1 MSDGLRLAAALAAL
15 LCAAGC
21 IRLAFALAR
30 VTRKRR
36 TTAGAALLV
45 LAGSVAVVSIA
56 IAAALVLDAPVL
68 VAVIMAGAIAA
79 GVSAAF
85 AVPIAGSIQAPASR
99 TPAPGRS
106 LDRASRVAAAGA
118 TAASRDEVLDLI
130 VEEARSLLSARAV
143 LVLPVE
149 GGDRAAVE
157 AALAEHGAEGVPSV
171 VVPFE
176 RDAGTSLAAVGAEVS
191 NEEARE
197 LLDGLAAVGRSALA
211 GVTARAG
218 AASARRL
225 DAVVGGVARK
235 LAALHDSGAVAAA
248 LAAELRSR
256 LPIESVG
263 VRLGEEPE
271 RWYPAPAA
279 PEDDRPR
286 AEEVLVFDGFALGT
300 VAYAPTRP
308 LTLDEEL
315 LADRVVDAGAL
326 ALGVAGLRS
335 MGRQLAA
342 AQAALVRAAE
352 SLAAEL
358 HPDRVL
364 QRLAEVVP
372 SALHADAAAIW
383 LDEPEQER
391 LRVTHVHGHPI
402 TLLGATVN
410 SRVGAAGAAITG
422 GRPVVELHEADDPAV
437 HRALDAVRRELAVP
451 LRLGGRVRG
460 ALVISSYVAHPGF
473 SAADVELGQ
482 ALARLAS
489 LAVETA
495 TAYDERGAQARI
507 DRASSEL
514 TAELAMARN
523 SDGLRESLAR
533 VARQTLGADAA
544 RVRLAAELED
554 GLANTGAAPIGLE
567 LLALRE
573 RRVVA
578 SGGLGSDSRV
588 SPEERRRVPGAALL
602 AVPISHDG
610 ARSAAGVVTLLWR
623 RTREFDDA
631 DVALAERLRV
641 AAAAAVERVQLEEAE
656 RRASTTAR
664 ELQRVGA
671 LLAADLDPRAVL
683 RQIVAQAVSLLGAD
697 ACALRLL
704 EEDELVLRAAE
715 GAPVESLG
723 GERLPVSD
731 VLAAEVLATSRP
743 VALDDLAADGRLAP
757 DDPVLKAGFASWAG
771 APIASADGGV
781 QGMLA
786 IFGRHP
792 RRLRDD
798 EVEALAAFANSASVA
813 LRNALLYEAVAS
825 EKDRVAA
832 ILGRVAD
839 AIVATDAEDR
849 ITLWN
854 TAAEEI
860 TQIPER
866 RALGRTLAELLT
878 SELGD
883 ADHSAHGVLAGAGAI
898 ATEVRL
904 SRAGQELWLSVTAAD
919 MSGADGRPGR
929 VLAMRDISEVRA
941 LEQLKSDFVATVSHE
956 LRTPLTSIYGFAE
969 TLLREDASFGE
980 EDRASFV
987 RYIASEAERL
997 NRLVDGLL
1005 SAARLETGAVGLT
1018 LAPVDVAAVA
1028 RDVAPWAGGRSEQH
1042 KLALVLPPG
1051 GALAEADAD
1060 RVRQVLINLID
1071 NAIKYSPDGGTVTVR
1086 VRKRR
1091 RVVELRVSDEGI
1103 GISERDQRNLF
1114 QKFFRVD
1121 AAMSRGIRGIGLGLY
1136 LVRGFVTAM
1145 GGRIWVE
1152 SEQGKGS
1159 TFVVELPAS
1168 EVPAAAGQR
1177 REVA

>member
-1 MSDGLRLAAALAAL
+1 VSDGLRLAAALAAL

-21 IRLAFALAR
+21 IRLAFALSR
-30 VTRKRR
+30 VTKRRR

-45 LAGSVAVVSIA
+45 LAGSIAGGA
-56 IAAALVLDAPVL
+56 IATAGALVFDAPVL
-68 VAVIMAGAIAA
+68 IAVVMAGAIAA
-79 GVSAAF
+79 GISAAF
-85 AVPIAGSIQAPASR
+85 AVPIAGAIETPASR
-99 TPAPGRS
+99 GLGPGRS

-118 TAASRDEVLDLI
+118 TAASRDEVLALI
-130 VEEARSLLSARAV
+130 VDEARSLLSARAV

-157 AALAEHGAEGVPSV
+157 AALAEHGAEGVPSI

-176 RDAGTSLAAVGAEVS
+176 RDAGTSLAAIGCEAS
-191 NEEARE
+191 NEDARE
-197 LLDGLAAVGRSALA
+197 LLDGLAAIGRSALA
-211 GVTARAG
+211 GVVARAG

-286 AEEVLVFDGFALGT
+286 TEEVLVFDGFALGT

-410 SRVGAAGAAITG
+410 SRIGAAGAAIAG
-422 GRPVVELHEADDPAV
+422 GRPVVQLHDADDPAV

-554 GLANTGAAPIGLE
+554 GLASTGAAPIGLE

-839 AIVATDAEDR
+839 AIVVTDADDR
-849 ITLWN
+849 IVLWN
-854 TAAEEI
+854 AAAEEI
-860 TQIPER
+860 AQIPER
-866 RALGRTLAELLT
+866 RALGRALAELLT

-883 ADHSAHGVLAGAGAI
+883 ADHSAHGILAGAGAI

-904 SRAGQELWLSVTAAD
+904 SRAGQPLWLSVTAAD
-919 MSGADGRPGR
+919 MSGGDGRPGR

-1042 KLALVLPPG
+1042 TLALVLPPG

-1168 EVPAAAGQR
+1168 EAPATSSQR

>member
-1 MSDGLRLAAALAAL
+1 M
-15 LCAAGC
+15 
-21 IRLAFALAR
+21 
-30 VTRKRR
+30 
-36 TTAGAALLV
+36 
-45 LAGSVAVVSIA
+45 
-56 IAAALVLDAPVL
+56 
-68 VAVIMAGAIAA
+68 
-79 GVSAAF
+79 
-85 AVPIAGSIQAPASR
+85 
-99 TPAPGRS
+99 
-106 LDRASRVAAAGA
+106 
-118 TAASRDEVLDLI
+118 
-130 VEEARSLLSARAV
+130 
-143 LVLPVE
+143 
-149 GGDRAAVE
+149 
-157 AALAEHGAEGVPSV
+157 
-171 VVPFE
+171 
-176 RDAGTSLAAVGAEVS
+176 
-191 NEEARE
+191 
-197 LLDGLAAVGRSALA
+197 
-211 GVTARAG
+211 
-218 AASARRL
+218 
-225 DAVVGGVARK
+225 
-235 LAALHDSGAVAAA
+235 
-248 LAAELRSR
+248 
-256 LPIESVG
+256 
-263 VRLGEEPE
+263 
-271 RWYPAPAA
+271 
-279 PEDDRPR
+279 
-286 AEEVLVFDGFALGT
+286 
-300 VAYAPTRP
+300 
-308 LTLDEEL
+308 
-315 LADRVVDAGAL
+315 
-326 ALGVAGLRS
+326 
-335 MGRQLAA
+335 
-342 AQAALVRAAE
+342 
-352 SLAAEL
+352 
-358 HPDRVL
+358 
-364 QRLAEVVP
+364 
-372 SALHADAAAIW
+372 
-383 LDEPEQER
+383 
-391 LRVTHVHGHPI
+391 
-402 TLLGATVN
+402 
-410 SRVGAAGAAITG
+410 
-422 GRPVVELHEADDPAV
+422 
-437 HRALDAVRRELAVP
+437 
-451 LRLGGRVRG
+451 
-460 ALVISSYVAHPGF
+460 
-473 SAADVELGQ
+473 
-482 ALARLAS
+482 
-489 LAVETA
+489 
-495 TAYDERGAQARI
+495 
-507 DRASSEL
+507 
-514 TAELAMARN
+514 
-523 SDGLRESLAR
+523 
-533 VARQTLGADAA
+533 
-544 RVRLAAELED
+544 
-554 GLANTGAAPIGLE
+554 
-567 LLALRE
+567 
-573 RRVVA
+573 
-578 SGGLGSDSRV
+578 
-588 SPEERRRVPGAALL
+588 
-602 AVPISHDG
+602 
-610 ARSAAGVVTLLWR
+610 
-623 RTREFDDA
+623 
-631 DVALAERLRV
+631 ALAERLRV

-757 DDPVLKAGFASWAG
+757 DDPVIEAGFASWAG

-839 AIVATDAEDR
+839 AIVATDADGR
-849 ITLWN
+849 ILLWN
-854 TAAEEI
+854 AAAEQI

-866 RALGRTLAELLT
+866 RALGRVLAELLT

-883 ADHSAHGVLAGAGAI
+883 ADGSAHGVLAGAGAI

-987 RYIASEAERL
+987 RYIASETERL
-997 NRLVDGLL
+997 NRLVDRPAQRRAPRDGRRRP
-1005 SAARLETGAVGLT
+1005 ARSR
-1018 LAPVDVAAVA
+1018 PVDVAAVA

-1152 SEQGKGS
+1152 SEHGKGS

-1168 EVPAAAGQR
+1168 EAPAAAGQR

>member
-1 MSDGLRLAAALAAL
+1 M
-15 LCAAGC
+15 
-21 IRLAFALAR
+21 
-30 VTRKRR
+30 
-36 TTAGAALLV
+36 
-45 LAGSVAVVSIA
+45 
-56 IAAALVLDAPVL
+56 
-68 VAVIMAGAIAA
+68 
-79 GVSAAF
+79 
-85 AVPIAGSIQAPASR
+85 
-99 TPAPGRS
+99 
-106 LDRASRVAAAGA
+106 
-118 TAASRDEVLDLI
+118 
-130 VEEARSLLSARAV
+130 
-143 LVLPVE
+143 
-149 GGDRAAVE
+149 
-157 AALAEHGAEGVPSV
+157 
-171 VVPFE
+171 PFE
-176 RDAGTSLAAVGAEVS
+176 RDAGTSLAAIGHEVS
-191 NEEARE
+191 NEDARE

-315 LADRVVDAGAL
+315 LADRVIDAGAL

-335 MGRQLAA
+335 AGRQLAA

-372 SALHADAAAIW
+372 GALHADAAAIW

-402 TLLGATVN
+402 TLLGATVS

-473 SAADVELGQ
+473 SAADVELSQ

-495 TAYDERGAQARI
+495 QAYDERGAQARI

-554 GLANTGAAPIGLE
+554 GLASTGAAPIGLE

-602 AVPISHDG
+602 AVPIAHDG

-723 GERLPVSD
+723 GERLSVSD

-839 AIVATDAEDR
+839 AIVATDAEGR
-849 ITLWN
+849 ILLWN
-854 TAAEEI
+854 AAAEQI

-866 RALGRTLAELLT
+866 RALGRVLAELLT

-883 ADHSAHGVLAGAGAI
+883 ADGSAHGAARRRRRDRDRGAALARGPGALAVGHGRRHERRRRPARPRARDARHLRGARAGAAQERLRGHRLAR
-898 ATEVRL
+898 AAHAADLDLRLRRDAAARGRELRRGGPRVVRPL
-904 SRAGQELWLSVTAAD
+904 HRERGRAAQPPRRRPAQRRAPRDGRRRAARSLRSTSPRSRATS
-919 MSGADGRPGR
+919 RPGP
-929 VLAMRDISEVRA
+929 AGAPS
-941 LEQLKSDFVATVSHE
+941 S
-956 LRTPLTSIYGFAE
+956 TS
-969 TLLREDASFGE
+969 S
-980 EDRASFV
+980 
-987 RYIASEAERL
+987 
-997 NRLVDGLL
+997 
-1005 SAARLETGAVGLT
+1005 
-1018 LAPVDVAAVA
+1018 
-1028 RDVAPWAGGRSEQH
+1028 RSCCR
-1042 KLALVLPPG
+1042 PG

-1168 EVPAAAGQR
+1168 EAPAAVRASAARSRDGGRAHPRRRRRAGDPAALPRQPPGRGLRGAGGRGR
-1177 REVA
+1177 RRRACASRASGTPS

>member
-1 MSDGLRLAAALAAL
+1 VSDGLRLAAALAAL

-21 IRLAFALAR
+21 IRLALALAR
-30 VTRKRR
+30 VSRSRR
-36 TTAGAALLV
+36 TAAGAALLV
-45 LAGSVAVVSIA
+45 LSGSVAGAAIA
-56 IAAALVLDAPVL
+56 IAATLLLDAPALIGIVM
-68 VAVIMAGAIAA
+68 VGAIVAGAA
-79 GVSAAF
+79 AAF
-85 AVPIAGSIQAPASR
+85 AVPVAGAVQTPATR
-99 TPAPGRS
+99 GLAPGRS

-118 TAASRDEVLDLI
+118 TAASRDEVLSLI
-130 VEEARSLLSARAV
+130 VDEARSLLSARAV

-149 GGDRAAVE
+149 GGDRASVE
-157 AALAEHGAEGVPSV
+157 AALAEHGAEGVPSI

-176 RDAGTSLAAVGAEVS
+176 RDAGTSLAVIGHEVS
-191 NEEARE
+191 NEDARE

-335 MGRQLAA
+335 AGRQLAA

-372 SALHADAAAIW
+372 GALHADAAAIW

-402 TLLGATVN
+402 TLLGATVS

-422 GRPVVELHEADDPAV
+422 GRPVVELHEADAPAV

-495 TAYDERGAQARI
+495 QAYDERGAQARI

-554 GLANTGAAPIGLE
+554 GLASAGAAPIGLE

-602 AVPISHDG
+602 AVPIAHDG
-610 ARSAAGVVTLLWR
+610 ARAAAGVVTLLWR

-743 VALDDLAADGRLAP
+743 VALDDLTADGRLAP
-757 DDPVLKAGFASWAG
+757 DDPVIKAGFASWAG
-771 APIASADGGV
+771 APIASADGGI

-786 IFGRHP
+786 IFGRQP

-839 AIVATDAEDR
+839 AIVATDADGR
-849 ITLWN
+849 ILLWN
-854 TAAEEI
+854 AAAEQI

-866 RALGRTLAELLT
+866 RALGRVLAELLT

-883 ADHSAHGVLAGAGAI
+883 ADGSAHGVLAGAGAI

-904 SRAGQELWLSVTAAD
+904 ARAGQELWLSVTAAD
-919 MSGADGRPGR
+919 MSGTDGRPGR

-980 EDRASFV
+980 EDRASFI
-987 RYIASEAERL
+987 RYIASETERL
-997 NRLVDGLL
+997 NRLVESLL
-1005 SAARLETGAVGLT
+1005 SAARLETGAVGLQ
-1018 LAPVDVAAVA
+1018 LSPVDIAAVA

-1152 SEQGKGS
+1152 SEHGKGS

-1168 EVPAAAGQR
+1168 EAPATSAQR

>member
-1 MSDGLRLAAALAAL
+1 
-15 LCAAGC
+15 
-21 IRLAFALAR
+21 
-30 VTRKRR
+30 
-36 TTAGAALLV
+36 
-45 LAGSVAVVSIA
+45 
-56 IAAALVLDAPVL
+56 
-68 VAVIMAGAIAA
+68 
-79 GVSAAF
+79 
-85 AVPIAGSIQAPASR
+85 
-99 TPAPGRS
+99 
-106 LDRASRVAAAGA
+106 
-118 TAASRDEVLDLI
+118 
-130 VEEARSLLSARAV
+130 
-143 LVLPVE
+143 
-149 GGDRAAVE
+149 
-157 AALAEHGAEGVPSV
+157 
-171 VVPFE
+171 
-176 RDAGTSLAAVGAEVS
+176 
-191 NEEARE
+191 
-197 LLDGLAAVGRSALA
+197 
-211 GVTARAG
+211 
-218 AASARRL
+218 
-225 DAVVGGVARK
+225 
-235 LAALHDSGAVAAA
+235 
-248 LAAELRSR
+248 
-256 LPIESVG
+256 
-263 VRLGEEPE
+263 
-271 RWYPAPAA
+271 
-279 PEDDRPR
+279 
-286 AEEVLVFDGFALGT
+286 
-300 VAYAPTRP
+300 
-308 LTLDEEL
+308 
-315 LADRVVDAGAL
+315 
-326 ALGVAGLRS
+326 
-335 MGRQLAA
+335 
-342 AQAALVRAAE
+342 
-352 SLAAEL
+352 
-358 HPDRVL
+358 
-364 QRLAEVVP
+364 
-372 SALHADAAAIW
+372 
-383 LDEPEQER
+383 
-391 LRVTHVHGHPI
+391 
-402 TLLGATVN
+402 
-410 SRVGAAGAAITG
+410 
-422 GRPVVELHEADDPAV
+422 DPAV

-460 ALVISSYVAHPGF
+460 ALVVSSYVAHPGF

-495 TAYDERGAQARI
+495 QAYDERGAQARI

-554 GLANTGAAPIGLE
+554 GLSSTGAAPIGLE

-588 SPEERRRVPGAALL
+588 SAEERRRVPGAALL

-610 ARSAAGVVTLLWR
+610 ARTAAGVVTLLWR

-715 GAPVESLG
+715 GAPVEDLG
-723 GERLPVSD
+723 GERLSVSD

-813 LRNALLYEAVAS
+813 LRNALLYEAVAD

-839 AIVATDAEDR
+839 AIVATDADGR
-849 ITLWN
+849 ILLWN
-854 TAAEEI
+854 AAAEQI

-866 RALGRTLAELLT
+866 RALNRVLAELLS

-883 ADHSAHGVLAGAGAI
+883 ADGAAQAVLAGAGAI

-919 MSGADGRPGR
+919 MSGGDGRPGR

-987 RYIASEAERL
+987 RYIASESERL
-997 NRLVDGLL
+997 NRLVESLL
-1005 SAARLETGAVGLT
+1005 SAARLETGAVGLQ
-1018 LAPVDVAAVA
+1018 LSPVDVAAVA
-1028 RDVAPWAGGRSEQH
+1028 RDVASWAGARSEHH

-1091 RVVELRVSDEGI
+1091 RVVELRVSDQGI

-1152 SEQGKGS
+1152 SEHGKGS

-1168 EVPAAAGQR
+1168 EAPATASQR

>member
-1 MSDGLRLAAALAAL
+1 CGAGCVRLAVALAHVTRGRRTVASGSLLVLSGSIAGVAVAAAAALL
-15 LCAAGC
+15 LHAN
-21 IRLAFALAR
+21 
-30 VTRKRR
+30 
-36 TTAGAALLV
+36 LL
-45 LAGSVAVVSIA
+45 VAVVI
-56 IAAALVLDAPVL
+56 V
-68 VAVIMAGAIAA
+68 GAIAA
-79 GVSAAF
+79 GISAAF
-85 AVPIAGSIQAPASR
+85 AVPVAGALERPVQR
-99 TPAPGRS
+99 GLAPGRS

-118 TAASRDEVLDLI
+118 TAASRDEVLALI
-130 VEEARSLLSARAV
+130 VDEARALLSARAV
-143 LVLPVE
+143 LVLPIE
-149 GGDRAAVE
+149 GGDRAGIE
-157 AALAEHGAEGVPSV
+157 AALAEHGAEGVSSI

-176 RDAGTSLAAVGAEVS
+176 RDAGTSLAAIGSEVS
-191 NEEARE
+191 NEDARE

-335 MGRQLAA
+335 AGRQLAA

-358 HPDRVL
+358 QPDRVL
-364 QRLAEVVP
+364 QRLVEVVP
-372 SALHADAAAIW
+372 GALHADAAAIW

-402 TLLGATVN
+402 TLLGANVS
-410 SRVGAAGAAITG
+410 SRIGAAGAAISG
-422 GRPVVELHEADDPAV
+422 GRPVVELHEIDDPAV

-460 ALVISSYVAHPGF
+460 ALVVSSYVAHPGF

-495 TAYDERGAQARI
+495 QAYDERGAQARI

-554 GLANTGAAPIGLE
+554 GLSSTGAAPIGLE

-588 SPEERRRVPGAALL
+588 SAEERRRVPGAALL

-610 ARSAAGVVTLLWR
+610 ARTAAGVVTLLWR

-683 RQIVAQAVSLLGAD
+683 RQIVSQAVSLLGAD

-723 GERLPVSD
+723 GERLAVSD

-757 DDPVLKAGFASWAG
+757 DDPVLQAGFASWAG

-813 LRNALLYEAVAS
+813 LRNALLYEAVAD

-839 AIVATDAEDR
+839 AIVATDADGR
-849 ITLWN
+849 VVLWN
-854 TAAEEI
+854 VAAEQI

-866 RALGRTLAELLT
+866 RALNRVLGELLA

-883 ADHSAHGVLAGAGAI
+883 ADGSAQVLLAGAGAI

-919 MSGADGRPGR
+919 LSGGDGRPGR

-997 NRLVDGLL
+997 NRLVEGLL

-1028 RDVAPWAGGRSEQH
+1028 REVAPWAGGRSEAH
-1042 KLALVLPPG
+1042 KLSLVLPPG
-1051 GALAEADAD
+1051 GAVAQADAD
-1060 RVRQVLINLID
+1060 RVSQILINLID

-1091 RVVELRVSDEGI
+1091 KVVELRVSDEGI

-1152 SEQGKGS
+1152 SEHGKGS
-1159 TFVVELPAS
+1159 TFVVELP
-1168 EVPAAAGQR
+1168 
-1177 REVA
+1177 